1 MTIETESVAEI
12 LSHVGIGT
20 AAQEVRLEFLN
31 GLVWNCQ
38 KLITAGAH
46 KPHVRRM
53 LREAIFYQWERPQFS
68 KYAPQR
74 NYSVAAWKYKDAL
87 PAERRRVL
95 RYDHAIPMRLVTEK
109 LLAPRA
115 DVVAILQD
123 KVHACIITKDEDSKL
138 SKAGLRQ
145 SMPKEWIW
153 ETGAWNARYVEA
165 KIKLRS

>member
-1 MTIETESVAEI
+1 MIEAESVAEI

-31 GLVWNCQ
+31 AFVRNLRE
-38 KLITAGAH
+38 LIRAGAH

-68 KYAPQR
+68 KYAPER
-74 NYSVAAWKYKDAL
+74 NFSIAAWKYKDAP
-87 PAERRRVL
+87 PAERRRLL

-109 LLAPRA
+109 LLEPRA
-115 DVVAILQD
+115 DVVTILKD
-123 KVHACIITKDEDSKL
+123 KVHACIITKEEDSKL

-145 SMPKEWIW
+145 SMPKEWMW

-165 KIKLRS
+165 KIKLRG